1 MDDKVI
7 ECQSR
12 SALYGLSS
20 GALVFCSLFFVQKRA
35 TKGQLIS
42 KYHFGV
48 FKFQIYHYITNE
60 ILRISA
66 PDL

>member
-20 GALVFCSLFFVQKRA
+20 GALVFCSLYFVQKRA

-42 KYHFGV
+42 KFHFGV
-48 FKFQIYHYITNE
+48 FKSTIKTTKFLHKDF
-60 ILRISA
+60 L
-66 PDL
+66 PFGL